1 MELFIALALT
11 HFIALLSPGPDFFL
25 ILTTL
30 LRHNRNAAILVCCGV
45 ALGNAVIIALVF
57 IGLQLLINID
67 KSILVAIKW
76 IGILYL
82 FYLSYLCIRYAK
94 SPLNLRRENNLH
106 IRKEKIH
113 FIKGV
118 QSSLVNPK
126 NLLFYSSLSILIA
139 EQFHWYEKLSIS
151 IWMVMVVLVWNLF
164 LVRMLTFDQSLNFL
178 QRNSCKLYYLSAGA
192 FCIFSILLIGYV

>member
-1 MELFIALALT
+1 MELFIAIALT

-82 FYLSYLCIRYAK
+82 FYLSYLCILYAK

-126 NLLFYSSLSILIA
+126 NILFYSSLSILIA
-139 EQFHWYEKLSIS
+139 EQFDWYEKLSIS
-151 IWMVMVVLVWNLF
+151 IWMVVVVLVWNLF
-164 LVRMLTFDQSLNFL
+164 LVRMLTFDQSLSFFTTEFL
-178 QRNSCKLYYLSAGA
+178 
-192 FCIFSILLIGYV
+192 

>member
-1 MELFIALALT
+1 MWNYLLRLRSLT
-11 HFIALLSPGPDFFL
+11 LLPYFLRTRFFL

-45 ALGNAVIIALVF
+45 AFGNAVIIALVF

-106 IRKEKIH
+106 IRKEKYI
-113 FIKGV
+113 
-118 QSSLVNPK
+118 SSKVF
-126 NLLFYSSLSILIA
+126 NLACLI
-139 EQFHWYEKLSIS
+139 QKFT
-151 IWMVMVVLVWNLF
+151 VL
-164 LVRMLTFDQSLNFL
+164 Q
-178 QRNSCKLYYLSAGA
+178 
-192 FCIFSILLIGYV
+192 

>member
-1 MELFIALALT
+1 MELFIAIALT

-82 FYLSYLCIRYAK
+82 LDLFHK
-94 SPLNLRRENNLH
+94 S
-106 IRKEKIH
+106 K
-113 FIKGV
+113 
-118 QSSLVNPK
+118 SD
-126 NLLFYSSLSILIA
+126 LSIVDYLYRRI
-139 EQFHWYEKLSIS
+139 
-151 IWMVMVVLVWNLF
+151 
-164 LVRMLTFDQSLNFL
+164 LNI
-178 QRNSCKLYYLSAGA
+178 QA
-192 FCIFSILLIGYV
+192 